1 MTAGRFLAHVYLQSM
16 CKSKE
21 QKPRPRGRAG
31 WADSQAAR
39 GTHGTGTE
47 QASMPGR
54 GSPPRDG
61 FMQNACSCVHTV
73 RAGVSSPLMKTHRG
87 LELKNASEAGDSS
100 DPRSLPPPACHLW
113 GPLGGGP
120 GMWGGLQAGLPA
132 ATRPRL
138 PLCQGA
144 RSKASPI

>member
-1 MTAGRFLAHVYLQSM
+1 
-16 CKSKE
+16 
-21 QKPRPRGRAG
+21 
-31 WADSQAAR
+31 
-39 GTHGTGTE
+39 
-47 QASMPGR
+47 
-54 GSPPRDG
+54 
-61 FMQNACSCVHTV
+61 MQNACSCVHAV
-73 RAGVSSPLMKTHRG
+73 RAGAPLPSTKTGHG

-132 ATRPRL
+132 ANRLGL
-138 PLCQGA
+138 PLRQGA